1 MLCFIKIKPFCL
13 KVGSTYLS
21 DFELL
26 ATYFPLIQNGYK
38 MRPLTIKIIL
48 LSANFLMMVFA
59 LISAGGGQELGDMTD

>member
-1 MLCFIKIKPFCL
+1 
-13 KVGSTYLS
+13 
-21 DFELL
+21 
-26 ATYFPLIQNGYK
+26 